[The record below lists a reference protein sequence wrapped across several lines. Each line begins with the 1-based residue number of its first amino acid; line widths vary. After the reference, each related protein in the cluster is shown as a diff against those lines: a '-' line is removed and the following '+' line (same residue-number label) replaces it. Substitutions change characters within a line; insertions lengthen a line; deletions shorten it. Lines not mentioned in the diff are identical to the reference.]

1 MEPYQ
6 MSTVSWIITNILS
19 GILIALVITLPL
31 LIVFA
36 AMAAFRRGLK
46 KDREQFEAKLLAL
59 LEEIQQALLTSTGK
73 T

>member
-46 KDREQFEAKLLAL
+46 KDREQFEARLLAL